1 MKLWDFVVEATGI
14 KGPPKGPAPKCKK
27 CGHRPCPGCV
37 DWCDT
42 MMWNIYCPECDEIV
56 CELKGQKSGEK
67 MICPHCAHPW
77 SLRVP
82 GGEGSGDDIGV
93 DPCCDHEC
101 DWDLPMAEVE
111 AWCDQ
116 YKR

>member
-1 MKLWDFVVEATGI
+1 MSVRRMRGEPGKRE
-14 KGPPKGPAPKCKK
+14 PKCKR

-42 MMWNIYCPECDEIV
+42 MMWNIYCPECEEVVSEQKDEKDGDEI
-56 CELKGQKSGEK
+56 Q
-67 MICPHCAHPW
+67 CPHCQHKWPLQLVEKGRAM
-77 SLRVP
+77 
-82 GGEGSGDDIGV
+82 DDIGV
-93 DPCCDHEC
+93 DPCCDGEC

-116 YKR
+116 YKRK